1 MVGVFL
7 EAATRR
13 CEIKI
18 NWQEMFAIPVP
29 VSARRAES
37 MGGESR
43 ESMDLCAG
51 ICVLPL
57 KGCP

>member
-7 EAATRR
+7 EAATRHG
-13 CEIKI
+13 EIKI
-18 NWQEMFAIPVP
+18 NWQMFAIPVP